1 MADERGATPLHLAAR
16 YCVDALVHELLCRR
30 RSPPIASAT
39 AYMSRLEME
48 FPMNST
54 VCPRMTCRASL
65 GVILWN
71 PQALLGCLGMRRE
84 YASA

>member
-1 MADERGATPLHLAAR
+1 MSHTRCASYRASPPSAS
-16 YCVDALVHELLCRR
+16 ALIFA

-48 FPMNST
+48 FPMKST